1 MLNRALPVAAGA
13 LHVGPGSLAGWSIK
27 ETSGGAA
34 GEIRIYDNAAAA
46 TGTIVA
52 IIAVAASGGQTI
64 AGVDVCVD
72 NGLFVQ
78 VVSGTFAGSIHVG

>member
-52 IIAVAASGGQTI
+52 IIADLTSHFSQVGSATTMTI
-64 AGVDVCVD
+64 ADPTSC
-72 NGLFVQ
+72 
-78 VVSGTFAGSIHVG
+78 